1 MPLPKSYIFFC
12 QKPTKILDIY
22 NNYIWSFTKGQ
33 TILETCDIRSTSPL
47 SDKISKDLK
56 KRGMKFVRSTTI
68 YAYLQAIGV
77 YDAHLKD
84 CDCYNGNLQNS
95 LDNNA
100 KEL

>member
-1 MPLPKSYIFFC
+1 
-12 QKPTKILDIY
+12 
-22 NNYIWSFTKGQ
+22 
-33 TILETCDIRSTSPL
+33 
-47 SDKISKDLK
+47 
-56 KRGMKFVRSTTI
+56 MKFVGSTTI

-100 KEL
+100 KELQEPSKINYNLQISLKYN

>member
-1 MPLPKSYIFFC
+1 
-12 QKPTKILDIY
+12 
-22 NNYIWSFTKGQ
+22 
-33 TILETCDIRSTSPL
+33 
-47 SDKISKDLK
+47 
-56 KRGMKFVRSTTI
+56 MKFVGSTTI

-100 KEL
+100 KELQKPSKINYNLANYQSSSSLTKMLKYIACSNETFIIKFT